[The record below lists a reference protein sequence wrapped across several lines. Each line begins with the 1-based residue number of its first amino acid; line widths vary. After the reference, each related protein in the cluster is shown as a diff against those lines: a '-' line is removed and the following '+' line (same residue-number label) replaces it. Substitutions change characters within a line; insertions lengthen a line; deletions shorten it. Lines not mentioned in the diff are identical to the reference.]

1 MIERATRTISASE
14 SAVRLDSL
22 DTTVSS
28 TSPACLERRLFS
40 TLNVA
45 FVGVDALEFE
55 ATFFAVALFA
65 VAFFGVT
72 FFAVALFGVTF
83 AATAFAATFFA
94 LIGFA
99 VVDFAAIGFAVIDFF
114 TVGFFAAGFF
124 GSFGTAT
131 FDAEATET
139 RGFALLFIAAVW
151 GEDALFSRGHGVQ
164 S

>member
-22 DTTVSS
+22 DTPVSS
-28 TSPACLERRLFS
+28 TSAACLERRLLS

-45 FVGVDALEFE
+45 FVRVDALEFE
-55 ATFFAVALFA
+55 ATFFGVPFFA
-65 VAFFGVT
+65 VAFFGM
-72 FFAVALFGVTF
+72 TF

-94 LIGFA
+94 
-99 VVDFAAIGFAVIDFF
+99 AIGCAATDFAVIDFF

-131 FDAEATET
+131 FDAGATET
-139 RGFALLFIAAVW
+139 RGFALLFIAAVS
-151 GEDALFSRGHGVQ
+151 GRTRFLAVVMGCNRRV
-164 S
+164 